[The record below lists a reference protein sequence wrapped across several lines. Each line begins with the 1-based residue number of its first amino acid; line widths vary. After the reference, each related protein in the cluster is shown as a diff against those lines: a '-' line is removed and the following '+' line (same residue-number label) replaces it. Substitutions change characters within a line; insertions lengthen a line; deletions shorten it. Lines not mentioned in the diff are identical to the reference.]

1 MASQNRLT
9 GSGGGRNIAIRMAT
23 EFSLSIY
30 PWVYLSK
37 FDGDAWKPEYIEKRH
52 LGPAEE
58 AALPDAE
65 RERLYRERNEFPGLP
80 LVNYTTQYAMAC
92 FEGLKAFPQP
102 DGSLKLFRPREN
114 AIRMKRS
121 MEGLYMP
128 GVPVDQFVAAARG
141 VVARN
146 QAIGFAPA
154 YDPAWERDDFASG
167 HSVYIRPFSLAEGGI
182 GVNLSQAP
190 WFVVVSTRVGSYF
203 ADGVTSAT
211 ITTKRIRATPG
222 GTGWIKCSANY
233 VTSALA
239 KREAEVAGYLE
250 CVFLDA
256 KHHRYVEEGSSCN
269 LFFVLGDGR
278 LVTPA
283 LGDTILPGITRRTI
297 IKLAAEE
304 GITVEER
311 PVAVEEVLDDAVEAF
326 GTGTAAGV
334 TYFSSLRH
342 GDTEK
347 VFGDGAIGPVAC
359 GFLKT
364 LKGVQYGALEDRHG
378 WMVPV
383 AGDSGDAGDAAAG
396 DTAAGNAATG
406 DTAAGGPDAGGAANG
421 AGTAARDAGMPVAD
435 VAAQAAPG

>member
-1 MASQNRLT
+1 MA
-9 GSGGGRNIAIRMAT
+9 A

-37 FDGDAWKPEYIEKRH
+37 FEADAWVPEYVEKRH
-52 LGPAEE
+52 LSPAGEE
-58 AALPDAE
+58 ALPDAE

-128 GVPVDQFVAAARG
+128 GVPVDEFVTAARG

-154 YDPAWERDDFASG
+154 YEPAWERDDFGSG

-190 WFVVVSTRVGSYF
+190 WFVVISTRVGSYF
-203 ADGVTSAT
+203 SEGTSAT
-211 ITTKRIRATPG
+211 ITTRRVRATPG

-250 CVFLDA
+250 CVFLDSE
-256 KHHRYVEEGSSCN
+256 HHRYVEEGSSCN

-278 LVTPA
+278 LVTPE

-297 IKLAAEE
+297 LELAAEQ
-304 GITVEER
+304 GMTVEER

-334 TYFSSLRH
+334 TFFSSLRH
-342 GDTEK
+342 GDSEK
-347 VFGDGAIGPVAC
+347 VFGDGAIGPVAH

-383 AGDSGDAGDAAAG
+383 TDDAADAGASGAG
-396 DTAAGNAATG
+396 ETAAGAGADTG
-406 DTAAGGPDAGGAANG
+406 ADGAPVGGAGGAERANG
-421 AGTAARDAGMPVAD
+421 AGAERQGTGSAAR
-435 VAAQAAPG
+435 AASG

>member
-1 MASQNRLT
+1 MA
-9 GSGGGRNIAIRMAT
+9 A

-37 FDGDAWKPEYIEKRH
+37 FEGHAWVPEYVEKRH
-52 LGPAEE
+52 LSPAGEE
-58 AALPDAE
+58 ALPDAE

-128 GVPVDQFVAAARG
+128 GVPVDEFVAAARG

-154 YDPAWERDDFASG
+154 YEPAWERDDFGSG

-190 WFVVVSTRVGSYF
+190 WFVVISTRVGSYF
-203 ADGVTSAT
+203 SEGTSAT
-211 ITTKRIRATPG
+211 ITTRRVRATPG

-256 KHHRYVEEGSSCN
+256 EHHRYVEEGSSCN

-278 LVTPA
+278 LVTPE

-297 IKLAAEE
+297 LELAAEE
-304 GITVEER
+304 GMAVEER

-334 TYFSSLRH
+334 TFFSSLRH
-342 GDTEK
+342 GDSEK
-347 VFGDGAIGPVAC
+347 VFGDGAIGPVAH

-383 AGDSGDAGDAAAG
+383 ADDAADAGASGAG
-396 DTAAGNAATG
+396 ETAAGAGADTG
-406 DTAAGGPDAGGAANG
+406 ADGAPVGGAGGAERANG
-421 AGTAARDAGMPVAD
+421 AGAERQGAGSAAR
-435 VAAQAAPG
+435 AASG

>member
-1 MASQNRLT
+1 
-9 GSGGGRNIAIRMAT
+9 MAT

-37 FDGDAWKPEYIEKRH
+37 FDGEEWGQQYIEKRH
-52 LGPAEE
+52 LTPAEE
-58 AALPDAE
+58 EALPEGE
-65 RERLYRERNEFPGLP
+65 REQLYRERNEFPGLP

-114 AIRMKRS
+114 GVRMQRS

-128 GVPVDQFVAAARG
+128 GVPADQFVAAARG

-146 QAIGFAPA
+146 QALGFAPA

-167 HSVYIRPFSLAEGGI
+167 HSVYVRPFSLAEGGI

-190 WFVVVSTRVGSYF
+190 WFIVITTRVGSYF
-203 ADGVTSAT
+203 AAGDTSAAV
-211 ITTKRIRATPG
+211 TTRRVRATPG

-239 KREAEVAGYLE
+239 KREAEVAGFIE

-256 KHHRYVEEGSSCN
+256 EQHRFIEEGSSCN
-269 LFFVLGDGR
+269 LFFVLGDDR

-283 LGDTILPGITRRTI
+283 LGDTVLPGITRRTI
-297 IKLAAEE
+297 IELAQEE
-304 GITVEER
+304 GMTVEER
-311 PVAVEEVLDDAVEAF
+311 PVAIEEVLDDAVEAF

-342 GDTEK
+342 EDQEK
-347 VFGDGAIGPVAC
+347 VFGGGSMGAVSRA
-359 GFLKT
+359 FLRT
-364 LKGVQYGALEDRHG
+364 LKGIQYGALEDCYG

-383 AGDSGDAGDAAAG
+383 ADVAAE
-396 DTAAGNAATG
+396 
-406 DTAAGGPDAGGAANG
+406 ANG
-421 AGTAARDAGMPVAD
+421 AAALAAATIAGAER
-435 VAAQAAPG
+435 

>member
-1 MASQNRLT
+1 MA
-9 GSGGGRNIAIRMAT
+9 A

-37 FDGDAWKPEYIEKRH
+37 FDGHAWVPEYVEKRH
-52 LGPAEE
+52 LSPAEE
-58 AALPDAE
+58 DALPDAE

-102 DGSLKLFRPREN
+102 DGSLKLFRPHEN

-128 GVPVDQFVAAARG
+128 GVPVDEFVQAARG

-146 QAIGFAPA
+146 QAIGFAPE
-154 YDPAWERDDFASG
+154 YDPAWERDDFGSG

-182 GVNLSQAP
+182 GVNLSQSP
-190 WFVVVSTRVGSYF
+190 WFVVISTRVGSYF
-203 ADGVTSAT
+203 SDGSSAT
-211 ITTKRIRATPG
+211 ITTKRVRATPG

-256 KHHRYVEEGSSCN
+256 EHHRYVEEGSSCN

-297 IKLAAEE
+297 LELAAED
-304 GITVEER
+304 GMTVEER
-311 PVAVEEVLDDAVEAF
+311 PVPVEEVLDDAVEAF

-334 TYFSSLRH
+334 TFFSSLRH
-342 GDTEK
+342 GGTEK
-347 VFGDGAIGPVAC
+347 VFGDGAIGPVAH

-364 LKGVQYGALEDRHG
+364 LKGVQYGALEDRRG

-383 AGDSGDAGDAAAG
+383 ADDGTDAGAAG
-396 DTAAGNAATG
+396 ATGATAAG
-406 DTAAGGPDAGGAANG
+406 AGTDGGAGAVAGGAGRANG
-421 AGTAARDAGMPVAD
+421 TGAERPGAGS
-435 VAAQAAPG
+435 AAQAASGSAAQAASG

>member
-1 MASQNRLT
+1 M
-9 GSGGGRNIAIRMAT
+9 
-23 EFSLSIY
+23 
-30 PWVYLSK
+30 
-37 FDGDAWKPEYIEKRH
+37 
-52 LGPAEE
+52 
-58 AALPDAE
+58 
-65 RERLYRERNEFPGLP
+65 
-80 LVNYTTQYAMAC
+80 
-92 FEGLKAFPQP
+92 KAFPQP

-128 GVPVDQFVAAARG
+128 GVPVDEFVAAARG
-141 VVARN
+141 VAARN

-154 YDPAWERDDFASG
+154 YEPAWERDDFDSG

-190 WFVVVSTRVGSYF
+190 WFVVISTRVGSYF
-203 ADGVTSAT
+203 SEGSSAT
-211 ITTKRIRATPG
+211 ITTRRVRATPG

-278 LVTPA
+278 LVTPE

-297 IKLAAEE
+297 LELAAEE
-304 GITVEER
+304 GMTVEER

-334 TYFSSLRH
+334 TFFSSLRH
-342 GDTEK
+342 GDSEK
-347 VFGDGAIGPVAC
+347 VFGDGAIGPVAH

-383 AGDSGDAGDAAAG
+383 TDGAA
-396 DTAAGNAATG
+396 
-406 DTAAGGPDAGGAANG
+406 DAGGAPADGAGGAGRANG
-421 AGTAARDAGMPVAD
+421 TGAARQDAGAASES
-435 VAAQAAPG
+435 AAQAASG

>member
-1 MASQNRLT
+1 MA
-9 GSGGGRNIAIRMAT
+9 A

-37 FDGDAWKPEYIEKRH
+37 FDGDAWIPEYVEKRH
-52 LGPAEE
+52 LSPAEE
-58 AALPDAE
+58 EALPDAE

-102 DGSLKLFRPREN
+102 DGSLKLFRPHEN

-128 GVPVDQFVAAARG
+128 GVPVDEFVQAARG

-154 YDPAWERDDFASG
+154 YDPAWERDDFGSG

-190 WFVVVSTRVGSYF
+190 WFVVISTRVGSYF
-203 ADGVTSAT
+203 SDGSSAT
-211 ITTKRIRATPG
+211 ITTKRVRATPG

-256 KHHRYVEEGSSCN
+256 EHHRYVEEGSSCN

-297 IKLAAEE
+297 LELAAEE
-304 GITVEER
+304 GMTVEER

-334 TYFSSLRH
+334 TFFSSLRH
-342 GDTEK
+342 GGTEK
-347 VFGDGAIGPVAC
+347 VFGNGTMGPVAH

-383 AGDSGDAGDAAAG
+383 TDAAGTGYAGADADAGSGAG
-396 DTAAGNAATG
+396 DTAA
-406 DTAAGGPDAGGAANG
+406 AGGAGGAAADGAGNAGRANG
-421 AGTAARDAGMPVAD
+421 TGAERQDAGTASES
-435 VAAQAAPG
+435 AAQAASGTAQAASG

>member
-1 MASQNRLT
+1 MA
-9 GSGGGRNIAIRMAT
+9 A

-37 FDGDAWKPEYIEKRH
+37 FDGESWDQRYLEKRH
-52 LGPAEE
+52 LTPAAEE
-58 AALPDAE
+58 ALPEAE
-65 RERLYRERNEFPGLP
+65 REQLYRERNEFPGLP

-102 DGSLKLFRPREN
+102 DGSLKLFRPHEN
-114 AIRMKRS
+114 GVRMQRS

-128 GVPVDQFVAAARG
+128 GVPADQFVAAARG

-146 QAIGFAPA
+146 QALGFAPA
-154 YDPAWERDDFASG
+154 YDPAWERDEFESG
-167 HSVYIRPFSLAEGGI
+167 HSVYVRPFSYAEAGI
-182 GVNLSQAP
+182 GVNLCEAP
-190 WFVVVSTRVGSYF
+190 YFIVVSTRVGAYF
-203 ADGVTSAT
+203 GAGDSSPTVTT
-211 ITTKRIRATPG
+211 RRIRATPG

-239 KREAEVAGYLE
+239 KREAEVAGFIE

-256 KHHRYVEEGSSCN
+256 EHHRYVEEGSSCN

-297 IKLAAEE
+297 LELAAEE
-304 GITVEER
+304 GMTVEER

-347 VFGDGAIGPVAC
+347 VFGDGAIGPVAR

-383 AGDSGDAGDAAAG
+383 AGDSCDAGDGATV
-396 DTAAGNAATG
+396 DTA
-406 DTAAGGPDAGGAANG
+406 AGGAANG
-421 AGTAARDAGMPVAD
+421 AGTAARDAGLPVAD

>member
-1 MASQNRLT
+1 MA
-9 GSGGGRNIAIRMAT
+9 A

-37 FDGDAWKPEYIEKRH
+37 FDDGSWDERYIEKRH
-52 LGPAEE
+52 LTPAGEE
-58 AALPDAE
+58 ALPEAE
-65 RERLYRERNEFPGLP
+65 REQLYRERNEFPGLP

-114 AIRMKRS
+114 GIRMQRS

-128 GVPVDQFVAAARG
+128 GVPADRFVAAARG

-146 QAIGFAPA
+146 QALGFAPA
-154 YDPAWERDDFASG
+154 YDAAWERDDFVSG
-167 HSVYIRPFSLAEGGI
+167 HSVYVRPFSLAEGGI
-182 GVNLSQAP
+182 GVNLSRAP
-190 WFVVVSTRVGSYF
+190 WFVVITTRVGSYF
-203 ADGVTSAT
+203 AAGDTYPAVTT
-211 ITTKRIRATPG
+211 QRVRATPG

-239 KREAEVAGYLE
+239 KREAEVAGFIE
-250 CVFLDA
+250 CIFLDA
-256 KHHRYVEEGSSCN
+256 EHHRYVEEGSSCN

-283 LGDTILPGITRRTI
+283 LGDTVLPGITRRTI
-297 IKLAAEE
+297 IQLARDE
-304 GITVEER
+304 GIPVEER
-311 PVAVEEVLDDAVEAF
+311 PVAIEEVLDDAVEAF

-342 GDTEK
+342 HDTEK
-347 VFGDGAIGPVAC
+347 VFGDGTMGPLSRT
-359 GFLKT
+359 FLRT
-364 LKGVQYGALEDRHG
+364 LKGIQYGALEDRYG

-383 AGDSGDAGDAAAG
+383 ADAVEDAEEAAARPAAVTVAG
-396 DTAAGNAATG
+396 AAG
-406 DTAAGGPDAGGAANG
+406 
-421 AGTAARDAGMPVAD
+421 
-435 VAAQAAPG
+435 

>member
-1 MASQNRLT
+1 MA
-9 GSGGGRNIAIRMAT
+9 A

-37 FDGDAWKPEYIEKRH
+37 CDGDAWEPEYIEKRH
-52 LGPAEE
+52 LSPAEE
-58 AALPDAE
+58 EALPDAE

-128 GVPVDQFVAAARG
+128 GVPVDEFVAAARG

-203 ADGVTSAT
+203 AAGGSSAT
-211 ITTKRIRATPG
+211 ITTRRIRATPG

-256 KHHRYVEEGSSCN
+256 EHHRYVEEGSSCN

-297 IKLAAEE
+297 MELAAEE

-311 PVAVEEVLDDAVEAF
+311 PVAVEGGARRCR
-326 GTGTAAGV
+326 GGV
-334 TYFSSLRH
+334 RHRH
-342 GDTEK
+342 GRRRDPFQLAAPRRHRQG
-347 VFGDGAIGPVAC
+347 VRRRRHRAGGARLP
-359 GFLKT
+359 
-364 LKGVQYGALEDRHG
+364 EDAEGRSVRG
-378 WMVPV
+378 
-383 AGDSGDAGDAAAG
+383 
-396 DTAAGNAATG
+396 
-406 DTAAGGPDAGGAANG
+406 AGGPSRVDG
-421 AGTAARDAGMPVAD
+421 AGRRRFWRCR
-435 VAAQAAPG
+435 

>member
-1 MASQNRLT
+1 MA
-9 GSGGGRNIAIRMAT
+9 A

-37 FDGDAWKPEYIEKRH
+37 FDGHAWVPEYVEKRH
-52 LGPAEE
+52 LSPAGEE
-58 AALPDAE
+58 ALPDAE

-128 GVPVDQFVAAARG
+128 GVPVDEFVTAARG

-154 YDPAWERDDFASG
+154 YEPAWERDDFGSG

-190 WFVVVSTRVGSYF
+190 WFVVISTRVGSYF
-203 ADGVTSAT
+203 SEGTSAT
-211 ITTKRIRATPG
+211 ITTRRVRATPG

-256 KHHRYVEEGSSCN
+256 EHHRYVEEGSSCN

-278 LVTPA
+278 LVTPE

-297 IKLAAEE
+297 LELAAEQ
-304 GITVEER
+304 GMTVEER

-334 TYFSSLRH
+334 TFFSSLRH
-342 GDTEK
+342 GDSEK
-347 VFGDGAIGPVAC
+347 VFGDGAIGPVAH

-383 AGDSGDAGDAAAG
+383 TDDAADAGASGAG
-396 DTAAGNAATG
+396 ETAAGAGA
-406 DTAAGGPDAGGAANG
+406 DTVADGAPVGGAGGAERANG
-421 AGTAARDAGMPVAD
+421 AGAERQGAGSAAR
-435 VAAQAAPG
+435 AASG

>member
-1 MASQNRLT
+1 MA
-9 GSGGGRNIAIRMAT
+9 A

-37 FDGDAWKPEYIEKRH
+37 FDGESWDQRYLEKRH
-52 LGPAEE
+52 LTPAAEE
-58 AALPDAE
+58 ALPEAE
-65 RERLYRERNEFPGLP
+65 REQLYRERNEFPGLP

-102 DGSLKLFRPREN
+102 DGSLKLFRPHEN
-114 AIRMKRS
+114 GVRMQRS

-128 GVPVDQFVAAARG
+128 GVPADQFVAAARG

-146 QAIGFAPA
+146 QALGFAPA
-154 YDPAWERDDFASG
+154 YDPAWERDDFTSG
-167 HSVYIRPFSLAEGGI
+167 HSVYVRPFSLAEGGI
-182 GVNLSQAP
+182 GVNLSRAP
-190 WFVVVSTRVGSYF
+190 WFIVISTRVGSYF
-203 ADGVTSAT
+203 AAGDTSPAVTT
-211 ITTKRIRATPG
+211 RRVRATPG

-239 KREAEVAGYLE
+239 KREAEAAGFME

-256 KHHRYVEEGSSCN
+256 EHHRYLEEGSSCN

-278 LVTPA
+278 LVTPE

-297 IKLAAEE
+297 IELAREE
-304 GITVEER
+304 GIPVEER
-311 PVAVEEVLDDAVEAF
+311 PVSIDEVLDAAVEAF

-342 GDTEK
+342 DDHEK
-347 VFGDGAIGPVAC
+347 VFGDGALGPVSRS
-359 GFLKT
+359 FLRT

-383 AGDSGDAGDAAAG
+383 TEVGVEADGAAALP
-396 DTAAGNAATG
+396 AAMTV
-406 DTAAGGPDAGGAANG
+406 AGAE
-421 AGTAARDAGMPVAD
+421 R
-435 VAAQAAPG
+435 

>member
-1 MASQNRLT
+1 MV
-9 GSGGGRNIAIRMAT
+9 I
-23 EFSLSIY
+23 
-30 PWVYLSK
+30 
-37 FDGDAWKPEYIEKRH
+37 
-52 LGPAEE
+52 
-58 AALPDAE
+58 
-65 RERLYRERNEFPGLP
+65 
-80 LVNYTTQYAMAC
+80 
-92 FEGLKAFPQP
+92 
-102 DGSLKLFRPREN
+102 
-114 AIRMKRS
+114 
-121 MEGLYMP
+121 
-128 GVPVDQFVAAARG
+128 
-141 VVARN
+141 
-146 QAIGFAPA
+146 
-154 YDPAWERDDFASG
+154 
-167 HSVYIRPFSLAEGGI
+167 
-182 GVNLSQAP
+182 
-190 WFVVVSTRVGSYF
+190 STRVGSYF

-256 KHHRYVEEGSSCN
+256 EHHRYVEEGSSCN

-297 IKLAAEE
+297 IELAAEE
-304 GITVEER
+304 GMTVEER

-347 VFGDGAIGPVAC
+347 VFGDGAIGPVAR

-383 AGDSGDAGDAAAG
+383 VGDSGDAADAAAG
-396 DTAAGNAATG
+396 DTAAGGT
-406 DTAAGGPDAGGAANG
+406 DAGGLDAGGAANG
-421 AGTAARDAGMPVAD
+421 AGTAARDAGMRVAD
-435 VAAQAAPG
+435 AAAQAAPG

>member
-1 MASQNRLT
+1 MA
-9 GSGGGRNIAIRMAT
+9 A

-37 FDGDAWKPEYIEKRH
+37 FDGAAWDRQYVEKRH
-52 LGPAEE
+52 LTPAEE
-58 AALPDAE
+58 EALPEAE

-114 AIRMKRS
+114 GVRMQRS

-128 GVPVDQFVAAARG
+128 GVPADQFVAAARG

-146 QAIGFAPA
+146 RAIGFAPA

-167 HSVYIRPFSLAEGGI
+167 HSVYVRPFSLAEGGI
-182 GVNLSQAP
+182 GVNLSRTP
-190 WFVVVSTRVGSYF
+190 WFIVVTTRVGSYYA
-203 ADGVTSAT
+203 ADAASSAVTT
-211 ITTKRIRATPG
+211 RRVRATPG

-233 VTSALA
+233 VISALA
-239 KREAEVAGYLE
+239 KREAEAAGFIE

-256 KHHRYVEEGSSCN
+256 EHHRYVEEGSSCN

-283 LGDTILPGITRRTI
+283 LGDTVLPGITRRTI
-297 IKLAAEE
+297 IEVAQEE
-304 GITVEER
+304 GMAVEER
-311 PVAVEEVLDDAVEAF
+311 PVPIDEVLDDAVEAF

-342 GDTEK
+342 EGAEK
-347 VFGDGAIGPVAC
+347 VFGDGRMGPVSR
-359 GFLKT
+359 GFLHT

-383 AGDSGDAGDAAAG
+383 TEGGAGAEADGAATAAA
-396 DTAAGNAATG
+396 AVSFAGAE
-406 DTAAGGPDAGGAANG
+406 
-421 AGTAARDAGMPVAD
+421 R
-435 VAAQAAPG
+435 

>member
-1 MASQNRLT
+1 MA
-9 GSGGGRNIAIRMAT
+9 A

-37 FDGDAWKPEYIEKRH
+37 FDDGAWRPQYIEKPH

-80 LVNYTTQYAMAC
+80 LVNYTTQYGVAC

-102 DGSLKLFRPREN
+102 DGSLKLFRPHQN

-128 GVPVDQFVAAARG
+128 GVPVDRFVAAACG

-154 YDPAWERDDFASG
+154 YDPAWERDDFTTG

-182 GVNLSQAP
+182 GVHLSQAP
-190 WFVVVSTRVGSYF
+190 WFVMVSTRVGSYF
-203 ADGVTSAT
+203 AGGDTSPTVTT
-211 ITTKRIRATPG
+211 RRVRATPG

-250 CVFLDA
+250 CIFLDA
-256 KHHRYVEEGSSCN
+256 EHHRYVEEGSSCN

-283 LGDTILPGITRRTI
+283 LGDTILPGITRSTI
-297 IKLAAEE
+297 IELAAEQ
-304 GITVEER
+304 GVAVEER
-311 PVAVEEVLDDAVEAF
+311 AISVEEVLDDAVEAF

-347 VFGDGAIGPVAC
+347 VFGDGAMGALSRA
-359 GFLKT
+359 FLKT
-364 LKGVQYGALEDRHG
+364 LKGIQYGALDDRHG

-383 AGDSGDAGDAAAG
+383 AGGAERVNGSVADDSNAELQTAGVVAAG
-396 DTAAGNAATG
+396 AHRLG
-406 DTAAGGPDAGGAANG
+406 
-421 AGTAARDAGMPVAD
+421 V
-435 VAAQAAPG
+435 

>member
-1 MASQNRLT
+1 MA
-9 GSGGGRNIAIRMAT
+9 A

-37 FDGDAWKPEYIEKRH
+37 FDGAAWDRQYVEKRH
-52 LGPAEE
+52 LTPAAEE
-58 AALPDAE
+58 ALPVAE

-102 DGSLKLFRPREN
+102 DGTLKLFRPREN
-114 AIRMKRS
+114 GVRMQRS

-128 GVPVDQFVAAARG
+128 GVPADQFVAAARG

-167 HSVYIRPFSLAEGGI
+167 HSVYVRPFSLAEGGI

-190 WFVVVSTRVGSYF
+190 WFIVITTRVGSYF
-203 ADGVTSAT
+203 AAGATSAAV
-211 ITTKRIRATPG
+211 TTRRVRATPG

-239 KREAEVAGYLE
+239 KREAEEAGFIE

-256 KHHRYVEEGSSCN
+256 EHHRYVEEGSSCN

-283 LGDTILPGITRRTI
+283 LGDTVLPGITRRTI
-297 IKLAAEE
+297 IELAQEE
-304 GITVEER
+304 GMTVEER
-311 PVAVEEVLDDAVEAF
+311 PVAIAEVLDDAVEAF

-334 TYFSSLRH
+334 THFSSLRH
-342 GDTEK
+342 KDTEK
-347 VFGDGAIGPVAC
+347 VFGDGGIGPV
-359 GFLKT
+359 GRSFLRT

-383 AGDSGDAGDAAAG
+383 
-396 DTAAGNAATG
+396 TE
-406 DTAAGGPDAGGAANG
+406 GGAEADGANG
-421 AGTAARDAGMPVAD
+421 AAGAAAAAAAVPVAG
-435 VAAQAAPG
+435 AGR

>member
-1 MASQNRLT
+1 MA
-9 GSGGGRNIAIRMAT
+9 A

-37 FDGDAWKPEYIEKRH
+37 FDGDAWVPEYVEKRH
-52 LGPAEE
+52 LSPSEE
-58 AALPDAE
+58 EALPDAE

-80 LVNYTTQYAMAC
+80 LVNYSTQYAMAC

-102 DGSLKLFRPREN
+102 DGSLKLFRPHEN

-128 GVPVDQFVAAARG
+128 GVPVDEFVQAARG

-190 WFVVVSTRVGSYF
+190 WFVVISTRVGSYF
-203 ADGVTSAT
+203 ADGGSSAT
-211 ITTKRIRATPG
+211 VTTGRVRATPG

-239 KREAEVAGYLE
+239 KREAEVGGYME

-256 KHHRYVEEGSSCN
+256 EHHRYVEEGSSCN

-283 LGDTILPGITRRTI
+283 LGDTILPGITRRTVLE
-297 IKLAAEE
+297 LAAEE
-304 GITVEER
+304 GMTVEER

-342 GDTEK
+342 GDSEK
-347 VFGDGAIGPVAC
+347 VFGDGTIGPVAH

-364 LKGVQYGALEDRHG
+364 LKGVQFGALEDRHG

-383 AGDSGDAGDAAAG
+383 AGAGAGTSGASGR
-396 DTAAGNAATG
+396 
-406 DTAAGGPDAGGAANG
+406 AGGVNANGADGAGRVNG
-421 AGTAARDAGMPVAD
+421 AGTARQGAG
-435 VAAQAAPG
+435 AAESAASG

>member
-1 MASQNRLT
+1 MRAVRNRLT
-9 GSGGGRNIAIRMAT
+9 GGGGVRTIAIRMAA

-30 PWVYLSK
+30 PWVFLSK
-37 FDGDAWKPEYIEKRH
+37 FDGDAWQPEYVEKRH
-52 LGPAEE
+52 LSPAEE
-58 AALPDAE
+58 EALPDAE

-80 LVNYTTQYAMAC
+80 LVNYSTQYAMAC

-102 DGSLKLFRPREN
+102 DGSLMLFRPHEN

-146 QAIGFAPA
+146 QAIGFAPD
-154 YDPAWERDDFASG
+154 YDPAWERDDFGSG

-190 WFVVVSTRVGSYF
+190 WFVVISTRVGSYF
-203 ADGVTSAT
+203 SDGGSSAT
-211 ITTKRIRATPG
+211 ITTKRVRATPG

-256 KHHRYVEEGSSCN
+256 EHHRYVEEGSSCN

-297 IKLAAEE
+297 MELAAEE
-304 GITVEER
+304 GMAVEER

-334 TYFSSLRH
+334 THFSSLRH
-342 GDTEK
+342 GDNEK
-347 VFGDGAIGPVAC
+347 VFGDGAMGPVAH

-383 AGDSGDAGDAAAG
+383 TDAAGAADTGAAGAAADSGAGAG
-396 DTAAGNAATG
+396 SAGRV
-406 DTAAGGPDAGGAANG
+406 NG
-421 AGTAARDAGMPVAD
+421 AGAAQPGAGAVAEPPARAARA
-435 VAAQAAPG
+435 

>member
-1 MASQNRLT
+1 MA
-9 GSGGGRNIAIRMAT
+9 A

-37 FDGDAWKPEYIEKRH
+37 FHDGSWDQRYIEKRH
-52 LGPAEE
+52 LTPAEE
-58 AALPDAE
+58 AALPVTE
-65 RERLYRERNEFPGLP
+65 REQLYRERNEFPGLP

-102 DGSLKLFRPREN
+102 DGSLQLFRPREN
-114 AIRMKRS
+114 GIRMQRS

-146 QAIGFAPA
+146 QALGFAPA
-154 YDPAWERDDFASG
+154 YDLAWEQNDFTAG
-167 HSVYIRPFSLAEGGI
+167 HSVYVRPFSLAEGGI

-190 WFVVVSTRVGSYF
+190 WFVVISTRVGSYF
-203 ADGVTSAT
+203 AAGDASP
-211 ITTKRIRATPG
+211 TTTTRRVRANPG

-239 KREAEVAGYLE
+239 KREAEMAGYIE
-250 CVFLDA
+250 CIFLDA
-256 KHHRYVEEGSSCN
+256 EHHRYVEEGSSCN

-283 LGDTILPGITRRTI
+283 LGDTVLPGITRRTI
-297 IKLAAEE
+297 IELARER
-304 GITVEER
+304 GITVHER
-311 PVAVEEVLDDAVEAF
+311 AVPIEEVLDDAVEAF

-334 TYFSSLRH
+334 TYFSSMQH
-342 GDTEK
+342 DGTEK
-347 VFGDGAIGPVAC
+347 VFGDGTMGAMSHS
-359 GFLKT
+359 FLRT
-364 LKGVQYGALEDRHG
+364 LKGIQYGALEDRYG

-383 AGDSGDAGDAAAG
+383 VDAAGDADG
-396 DTAAGNAATG
+396 VGSVVI
-406 DTAAGGPDAGGAANG
+406 
-421 AGTAARDAGMPVAD
+421 GMP
-435 VAAQAAPG
+435 AQASAR

>member
-1 MASQNRLT
+1 MA
-9 GSGGGRNIAIRMAT
+9 A

-37 FDGDAWKPEYIEKRH
+37 CEGDAWEPEYIEKRH
-52 LGPAEE
+52 LSPAEE
-58 AALPDAE
+58 EALPDAE

-128 GVPVDQFVAAARG
+128 GVPVDQFVDAARG

-154 YDPAWERDDFASG
+154 YDPAWERDDFTNG

-190 WFVVVSTRVGSYF
+190 WFVVISTRVGSYF
-203 ADGVTSAT
+203 ADGGSSST
-211 ITTKRIRATPG
+211 ITTSRVRATPG

-256 KHHRYVEEGSSCN
+256 EHHRYVEEGSSCN

-297 IKLAAEE
+297 MELAAEE
-304 GITVEER
+304 GITVEQR

-334 TYFSSLRH
+334 THFSSLRH
-342 GDTEK
+342 GDTEN
-347 VFGDGAIGPVAC
+347 VFGDGAIGPVAR

-396 DTAAGNAATG
+396 DTAAGGT
-406 DTAAGGPDAGGAANG
+406 DAGDAGAANG
-421 AGTAARDAGMPVAD
+421 AGAAARDAGVPVTGA
-435 VAAQAAPG
+435 AAQAAPG

>member
-1 MASQNRLT
+1 MA
-9 GSGGGRNIAIRMAT
+9 A

-37 FDGDAWKPEYIEKRH
+37 FDGETWDQRYLEKRH
-52 LGPAEE
+52 LTPAGEE
-58 AALPDAE
+58 ALPEAE
-65 RERLYRERNEFPGLP
+65 REQLYRERNEFPGLP

-102 DGSLKLFRPREN
+102 DGSLKLFRPLEN
-114 AIRMKRS
+114 GVRMQRS

-128 GVPVDQFVAAARG
+128 GVPADQFVAAARG

-154 YDPAWERDDFASG
+154 YDPAWERDDFGSG
-167 HSVYIRPFSLAEGGI
+167 HSIYIRPFSLAEGGI

-190 WFVVVSTRVGSYF
+190 WFVVISTRVGSYF
-203 ADGVTSAT
+203 ADGGSSAT
-211 ITTKRIRATPG
+211 ITTRRVRATPG

-239 KREAEVAGYLE
+239 KREAEQAGFIE

-256 KHHRYVEEGSSCN
+256 EQHRYVEEGSSCN

-278 LVTPA
+278 LVTPE

-297 IKLAAEE
+297 IELAQEE
-304 GITVEER
+304 GISVEER
-311 PVAVEEVLDDAVEAF
+311 PVSVEEVLDDAVEAF

-342 GDTEK
+342 NDNER
-347 VFGDGAIGPVAC
+347 VFGDGEMGPVSRS
-359 GFLKT
+359 FLRT

-383 AGDSGDAGDAAAG
+383 TEVGGEADGATAVAAAM
-396 DTAAGNAATG
+396 TVAGAE
-406 DTAAGGPDAGGAANG
+406 
-421 AGTAARDAGMPVAD
+421 R
-435 VAAQAAPG
+435 

>member
-1 MASQNRLT
+1 MRAVRNRLT
-9 GSGGGRNIAIRMAT
+9 GGGGVRTIAIRMAA

-30 PWVYLSK
+30 PWVFLSK
-37 FDGDAWKPEYIEKRH
+37 FDGDAWQPEYVEKRH
-52 LGPAEE
+52 LSPAEE
-58 AALPDAE
+58 EALPDAE

-80 LVNYTTQYAMAC
+80 LVNYSTQYAMAC

-102 DGSLKLFRPREN
+102 DGSLMLFRPHEN

-128 GVPVDQFVAAARG
+128 GVPVDQFVDAARG

-146 QAIGFAPA
+146 QAIGFAPD
-154 YDPAWERDDFASG
+154 YDPAWERDDFGSG

-190 WFVVVSTRVGSYF
+190 WFVVISTRVGSYF
-203 ADGVTSAT
+203 ADGGSSAT
-211 ITTKRIRATPG
+211 VTTKRVRATPG

-256 KHHRYVEEGSSCN
+256 EHHRYVEEGSSCN

-297 IKLAAEE
+297 MELAAEE
-304 GITVEER
+304 GMTVEER

-334 TYFSSLRH
+334 THFSSLRH

-347 VFGDGAIGPVAC
+347 VFGDGAMGPVAH

-383 AGDSGDAGDAAAG
+383 TD
-396 DTAAGNAATG
+396 
-406 DTAAGGPDAGGAANG
+406 AAGGADTGAAGAAADSGRAGAASPGRVNGAGAAQSG
-421 AGTAARDAGMPVAD
+421 AGTAAEPPAR
-435 VAAQAAPG
+435 AARA

>member
-1 MASQNRLT
+1 MA
-9 GSGGGRNIAIRMAT
+9 A

-37 FDGDAWKPEYIEKRH
+37 FDGHAWRPEYVEKRH
-52 LGPAEE
+52 LSPAEE
-58 AALPDAE
+58 EALPDAE

-80 LVNYTTQYAMAC
+80 LVNYSTQYAMAC

-102 DGSLKLFRPREN
+102 DGSLKLFRPHEN

-128 GVPVDQFVAAARG
+128 GVPVDEFVQAARG

-154 YDPAWERDDFASG
+154 YDPAWERDDFGSG
-167 HSVYIRPFSLAEGGI
+167 HSIYIRPFSLAEGGI

-190 WFVVVSTRVGSYF
+190 WFVVISTRVGSYF
-203 ADGVTSAT
+203 ADGGSSAT
-211 ITTKRIRATPG
+211 ITTRRVRATPG

-239 KREAEVAGYLE
+239 KREAEQAGFIE

-256 KHHRYVEEGSSCN
+256 QQHRYVEEGSSCN

-278 LVTPA
+278 LVTPE

-297 IKLAAEE
+297 IEMAQEE
-304 GITVEER
+304 GMSVEER
-311 PVAVEEVLDDAVEAF
+311 PVSVEEVLDDAVEAF

-342 GDTEK
+342 DDREK
-347 VFGDGAIGPVAC
+347 VFGDGAMGPVSRS
-359 GFLKT
+359 FLRT

-383 AGDSGDAGDAAAG
+383 TEVGGEADRAAAV
-396 DTAAGNAATG
+396 TAAMTV
-406 DTAAGGPDAGGAANG
+406 AGAE
-421 AGTAARDAGMPVAD
+421 R
-435 VAAQAAPG
+435 

>member
-1 MASQNRLT
+1 MA
-9 GSGGGRNIAIRMAT
+9 A

-37 FDGDAWKPEYIEKRH
+37 FDGESWDQRYLEKRH
-52 LGPAEE
+52 LTPAAEE
-58 AALPDAE
+58 ALPEAE
-65 RERLYRERNEFPGLP
+65 REQLYRERNEFPGLP

-102 DGSLKLFRPREN
+102 DGSLKLFRPHEN
-114 AIRMKRS
+114 GLRMKRS

-128 GVPVDQFVAAARG
+128 GVPVDLFVDAVRG

-146 QAIGFAPA
+146 QAIGFAPE
-154 YDPAWERDDFASG
+154 YDPAWERDEFESG
-167 HSVYIRPFSLAEGGI
+167 HSVYVRPFSYAEAGI
-182 GVNLSQAP
+182 GVNLCEAP
-190 WFVVVSTRVGSYF
+190 YFIVVSTRVGAYF
-203 ADGVTSAT
+203 GAGDSSPTVTT
-211 ITTKRIRATPG
+211 RRIRATPG

-239 KREAEVAGYLE
+239 KREAEVAGFIE

-256 KHHRYVEEGSSCN
+256 EHHRYVEEGSSCN

-283 LGDTILPGITRRTI
+283 LGDTVLPGITRRTI
-297 IKLAAEE
+297 IQFARDE
-304 GITVEER
+304 GIPVEER
-311 PVAVEEVLDDAVEAF
+311 PVSIEEVLDDAVEAF

-342 GDTEK
+342 QDTEK
-347 VFGDGAIGPVAC
+347 VFGDGTMGPLSRS
-359 GFLKT
+359 FLRT
-364 LKGVQYGALEDRHG
+364 LKGIQYGALEDRYE

-383 AGDSGDAGDAAAG
+383 AVADGETDEAAALP
-396 DTAAGNAATG
+396 AAVTVA
-406 DTAAGGPDAGGAANG
+406 GAA
-421 AGTAARDAGMPVAD
+421 R
-435 VAAQAAPG
+435 

>member
-1 MASQNRLT
+1 
-9 GSGGGRNIAIRMAT
+9 
-23 EFSLSIY
+23 
-30 PWVYLSK
+30 
-37 FDGDAWKPEYIEKRH
+37 
-52 LGPAEE
+52 
-58 AALPDAE
+58 
-65 RERLYRERNEFPGLP
+65 
-80 LVNYTTQYAMAC
+80 MAC

-102 DGSLKLFRPREN
+102 DGSLKLFRPHEN
-114 AIRMKRS
+114 GLRMKRS

-146 QAIGFAPA
+146 QTIGFAPA
-154 YDPAWERDDFASG
+154 YDPAWERDDFTSG
-167 HSVYIRPFSLAEGGI
+167 HSVYVRPFSLAEGGI

-190 WFVVVSTRVGSYF
+190 WFVVISTRVGSYF
-203 ADGVTSAT
+203 AGGDTSPTVTT
-211 ITTKRIRATPG
+211 RRVRATPG

-250 CVFLDA
+250 CIFLDA
-256 KHHRYVEEGSSCN
+256 EHHRYVEEGSSCN

-283 LGDTILPGITRRTI
+283 LGDTVLPGITRRTI
-297 IKLAAEE
+297 IELAAEE
-304 GITVEER
+304 GMAVQER
-311 PVAVEEVLDDAVEAF
+311 PISVDEVLDDAVEAF

-342 GDTEK
+342 GETEK
-347 VFGDGAIGPVAC
+347 VFGDGAMGPVAR

-364 LKGVQYGALEDRHG
+364 LKGVQYGALEDRYG

-383 AGDSGDAGDAAAG
+383 ADGAGQVDGGGVADARAGLRAAAAMAP
-396 DTAAGNAATG
+396 AASG
-406 DTAAGGPDAGGAANG
+406 
-421 AGTAARDAGMPVAD
+421 
-435 VAAQAAPG
+435 

>member
-1 MASQNRLT
+1 MA
-9 GSGGGRNIAIRMAT
+9 A

-37 FDGDAWKPEYIEKRH
+37 FDGDAWVSEYIEKRH
-52 LGPAEE
+52 LSPDEE
-58 AALPDAE
+58 EALPDAE

-80 LVNYTTQYAMAC
+80 LVNYSTQYAMAC

-102 DGSLKLFRPREN
+102 DGSLKLFRPHEN

-128 GVPVDQFVAAARG
+128 GVPVDEFVQAARG

-146 QAIGFAPA
+146 QALGFAPA
-154 YDPAWERDDFASG
+154 YDPAWERDDFGSG
-167 HSVYIRPFSLAEGGI
+167 HSIYIRPFSLAEGGI

-190 WFVVVSTRVGSYF
+190 WFVVISTRVGSYF
-203 ADGVTSAT
+203 ADGGSSAT
-211 ITTKRIRATPG
+211 ITTRRVRATPG

-256 KHHRYVEEGSSCN
+256 EHHRYVEEGSSCN

-283 LGDTILPGITRRTI
+283 LGDTILPGITRRTVLE
-297 IKLAAEE
+297 LAAEE
-304 GITVEER
+304 GMTVEER

-347 VFGDGAIGPVAC
+347 VFGDGAIGPVAR

-383 AGDSGDAGDAAAG
+383 TGAAG
-396 DTAAGNAATG
+396 EAGGGDGGAAG
-406 DTAAGGPDAGGAANG
+406 AGAGGADGAGPVNG
-421 AGTAARDAGMPVAD
+421 AAAARQGAGAASE
-435 VAAQAAPG
+435 AAQAASG

>member
-1 MASQNRLT
+1 MA
-9 GSGGGRNIAIRMAT
+9 A

-37 FDGDAWKPEYIEKRH
+37 FDGDAWVPEYVEKRH
-52 LGPAEE
+52 LSPSEE
-58 AALPDAE
+58 EALPDAE

-80 LVNYTTQYAMAC
+80 LVNYSTQYAMAC

-102 DGSLKLFRPREN
+102 DGSLKLFRPHEN

-128 GVPVDQFVAAARG
+128 GVPVEEFVQAARG

-190 WFVVVSTRVGSYF
+190 WFVVISTRVGSYF
-203 ADGVTSAT
+203 ADGGSSAT
-211 ITTKRIRATPG
+211 VTTRRVRATPG

-256 KHHRYVEEGSSCN
+256 EHHRYVEEGSSCN

-283 LGDTILPGITRRTI
+283 LGDTILPGITRRTVLE
-297 IKLAAEE
+297 LAAEE
-304 GITVEER
+304 GMTVEER

-334 TYFSSLRH
+334 THFSSLRH
-342 GDTEK
+342 GDSER
-347 VFGDGAIGPVAC
+347 VFGDGAIGPVAR

-383 AGDSGDAGDAAAG
+383 TDAAGDAGAG
-396 DTAAGNAATG
+396 GG
-406 DTAAGGPDAGGAANG
+406 DDAAGGAGAGAGGAEGVGGAGRVNG
-421 AGTAARDAGMPVAD
+421 AAVGRQGAGAASE
-435 VAAQAAPG
+435 AAQAASG

>member
-1 MASQNRLT
+1 MA
-9 GSGGGRNIAIRMAT
+9 A

-37 FDGDAWKPEYIEKRH
+37 FDGDAWVPEYVEKRH
-52 LGPAEE
+52 LSPAEE
-58 AALPDAE
+58 EALPDAE
-65 RERLYRERNEFPGLP
+65 REKLYRERNEFPGLP
-80 LVNYTTQYAMAC
+80 LVNYSTQYAMAC

-128 GVPVDQFVAAARG
+128 GVPVDEFVQAARG

-154 YDPAWERDDFASG
+154 YDPAWERDDFAGG

-190 WFVVVSTRVGSYF
+190 WFVVISTRVGSYF
-203 ADGVTSAT
+203 SDGSSAT
-211 ITTKRIRATPG
+211 ITTKRVRATPG

-256 KHHRYVEEGSSCN
+256 EHHRYVEEGSSCN

-297 IKLAAEE
+297 LELAAEE
-304 GITVEER
+304 GMTVEER

-334 TYFSSLRH
+334 THFSSLRH
-342 GDTEK
+342 GDSEK
-347 VFGDGAIGPVAC
+347 VFGDGAIGPVAR

-364 LKGVQYGALEDRHG
+364 LKGVQYGALEDRRG

-383 AGDSGDAGDAAAG
+383 TGDSDAS
-396 DTAAGNAATG
+396 
-406 DTAAGGPDAGGAANG
+406 AGGADVDGARGAGQVNG
-421 AGTAARDAGMPVAD
+421 AGAARQGAGA
-435 VAAQAAPG
+435 ASGSAQAASG